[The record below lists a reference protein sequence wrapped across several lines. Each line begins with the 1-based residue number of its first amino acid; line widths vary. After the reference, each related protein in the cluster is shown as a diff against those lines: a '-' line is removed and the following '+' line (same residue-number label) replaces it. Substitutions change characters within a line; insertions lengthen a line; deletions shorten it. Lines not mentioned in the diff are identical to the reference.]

1 MMWIHKGFAVLRFFL
16 LGTML
21 VVIIVGIMN
30 TLYMSIRERTR
41 EIGTMRAIGMTRGG
55 VMRLFLLEA
64 GVLGL
69 FAAMLGAAVGGGLA
83 YVINAAQIHIPSD
96 AFQAILMSDKLLLAL
111 KPVNVAMAIA
121 VITGVTCLAAIAPAW
136 RAARMR
142 PVGALHQVG

>member
-1 MMWIHKGFAVLRFFL
+1 
-16 LGTML
+16 ML
-21 VVIIVGIMN
+21 VIVVGIMN

-41 EIGTMRAIGMTRGG
+41 EIGTMRAIGMSRGG

-64 GVLGL
+64 GGLGLLASVLG
-69 FAAMLGAAVGGGLA
+69 AGVGAAIALGL
-83 YVINAAQIHIPSD
+83 NAARVKIPSE
-96 AFQAILMSDKLLLAL
+96 AFQAILMSDTLLLAL
-111 KPVNVAMAIA
+111 KPMNVVAAVA